1 MAVSLSSSDA
11 VRDIGRGFCQRT
23 CMIQNPRETK
33 EDRESESPSREELA
47 SAHDVILAMVRAAK
61 GLRMY
66 LPNNPVLIK
75 FIDDLSARMLLHIS
89 RFGDFRLQVDRF
101 ALRYQGADVYLNQD
115 PKESIAFRLYADG
128 VRALLFAHGV
138 EPQEL
143 VTFLDIIGFERPN
156 QQDDDIVTQLW
167 EKNLPHVNYLLQEDF
182 VEVGWIEEQPSEDSQ
197 QEALSR
203 ISAFIAQN
211 SPLPPRVV
219 SKHLL
224 MLTGAEASWL
234 RQAKQAETQRNPLND
249 VIDILSAILAG
260 AKDPALFD
268 EFLEIMTKLTID
280 MFLVGEIGQ
289 ALRLVRFLNQL
300 TNEESLAPDQRQ
312 KVTALLT
319 GMLSDQT
326 VRVLQETLDAGDS
339 VSHEELRDLLQI
351 FGIPSLRAICE
362 LLGRVEKLKMR
373 KVIIEVLVELGSND
387 PKVFAPFLADPR
399 WYLVRNVVLVLSLLG
414 SPEALEIIVGLI
426 THKEARIRK
435 EVLGFLERSP
445 DPKAKAYILKYFRDE
460 SSALR
465 IKALQILAREKQL
478 FALKPA
484 LALTTADDFRTKELA
499 EKKAIYE
506 TIGELGSESSI
517 PLFREML
524 LKKSWFQKT
533 VDKESAICAVAG
545 LLKMKSSAAL
555 QLLEEARKQK
565 NLEVREI
572 INQAISAITA
582 GQGRAVPGP
591 DEV

>member
-1 MAVSLSSSDA
+1 
-11 VRDIGRGFCQRT
+11 
-23 CMIQNPRETK
+23 MIQRSPDTSA
-33 EDRESESPSREELA
+33 DSEIPAPSREELA
-47 SAHDVILAMVRAAK
+47 SAQDVILAMVRAAK

-89 RFGDFRLQVDRF
+89 SFGDFRLQVDRF

-128 VRALLFAHGV
+128 VRALLFADGV

-143 VTFLDIIGFERPN
+143 VTFLDIVGFERPN

-197 QEALSR
+197 QEALTR

-234 RQAKQAETQRNPLND
+234 RQAKQAETQRNPLDD
-249 VIDILSAILAG
+249 VINILSAILAG

-268 EFLEIMTKLTID
+268 DFLEIMTKLTID
-280 MFLVGEIGQ
+280 LFLVGEIGQ

-312 KVTALLT
+312 KVTALLA

-326 VRVLQETLDAGDS
+326 VQVLQETLDAGDS

-351 FGIPSLRAICE
+351 FGLASLRAICE

-373 KVIIEVLVELGSND
+373 KVIIEVLVDLGRND
-387 PKVFAPFLADPR
+387 PKVFTPFLADPR

-414 SPEALEIIVGLI
+414 SPVALEMIVGLI
-426 THKEARIRK
+426 SHKEARIRK

-445 DPKAKAYILKYFRDE
+445 DPRAKSYILKYLRDE

-465 IKALQILAREKQL
+465 IKALQVLAREKQY

-484 LALTTADDFRTKELA
+484 LALTTAEDFRTKDLA
-499 EKKAIYE
+499 ERKAIYE
-506 TIGELGSESSI
+506 AIGELGSESTI

-524 LKKSWFQKT
+524 LKKSWYQKT
-533 VDKESAICAVAG
+533 VDKDSAICAVAG
-545 LLKMKSSAAL
+545 LMKMKSAAAL
-555 QLLEEARKQK
+555 QLLEEARKQR
-565 NLEVREI
+565 NIEIREI
-572 INQAISAITA
+572 IDQAISAISA
-582 GQGRAVPGP
+582 GQGKAAGP

>member
-1 MAVSLSSSDA
+1 
-11 VRDIGRGFCQRT
+11 
-23 CMIQNPRETK
+23 MIQNPREAK
-33 EDRESESPSREELA
+33 IDRESVSPSQEEVA

-75 FIDDLSARMLLHIS
+75 FIGDLDTRIGLHIT

-143 VTFLDIIGFERPN
+143 VAFLDIIGFERPN

-182 VEVGWIEEQPSEDSQ
+182 VEVAWIEEQPSEDSQ

-203 ISAFIAQN
+203 ISSFIAQN

-219 SKHLL
+219 PKHLL
-224 MLTGAEASWL
+224 MLTGAEATWL
-234 RQAKQAETQRNPLND
+234 RQAKQAETQRNPLDD
-249 VIDILSAILAG
+249 VIGILSAILSG
-260 AKDPALFD
+260 AKDPALFND
-268 EFLEIMTKLTID
+268 FLDIMAKLTVDI
-280 MFLVGEIGQ
+280 FLVGEIGQ

-300 TNEESLAPDQRQ
+300 TDEESLAPDQRQ
-312 KVTALLT
+312 KVTALLA

-326 VRVLQETLDAGDS
+326 VQVLQQTLDAGDS
-339 VSHEELRDLLQI
+339 VSHEELRELMQI
-351 FGIPSLRAICE
+351 FGLPSLAGICE

-373 KVIIEVLVELGSND
+373 KVIVEVLVELGKED
-387 PKVFAPFLADPR
+387 PKVFAPFLSDPR

-414 SPEALEIIVGLI
+414 SPVALELIVGLI
-426 THKEARIRK
+426 SHKEARIRK

-445 DPKAKAYILKYFRDE
+445 DPKAKSYLLKYLRDE

-465 IKALQILAREKQL
+465 IRALHILARERQP
-478 FALKPA
+478 FALKAA
-484 LALTTADDFRTKELA
+484 LALTEAYDFRTKEIA
-499 EKKAIYE
+499 EKKAVYE
-506 TIGELGSESSI
+506 VIGELGSESSI

-533 VDKESAICAVAG
+533 VDKDVAICAVAG
-545 LLKMKSSAAL
+545 LMKMRRSAAAL
-555 QLLEEARKQK
+555 QLLEEARKHR
-565 NLEVREI
+565 NVEVREI
-572 INQAISAITA
+572 INQAISAITTS
-582 GQGRAVPGP
+582 QGRAA
-591 DEV
+591 